1 MCHSHF
7 SVSFVKDWL
16 NHRLNINTSVP
27 EHRNRIRFKFSF
39 YGSSSAWL
47 AMTESCQKLYGSFV
61 TLWAIKTFLFL
72 TSINSDLY
80 INVSARDTCLINPK
94 TAYQKCVCCSCFS
107 GYVMQKLE
115 NEANERGMF
124 VWERWRKSG
133 GWALFREREREMLY
147 LCTSPWIKGEL
158 AHRAIHSC

>member
-1 MCHSHF
+1 MASSRRGPLFSQLKGQSSLFLWLQLPPSVSLNNSMCHSHF
-7 SVSFVKDWL
+7 SLSFVKDWL

-124 VWERWRKSG
+124 V
-133 GWALFREREREMLY
+133 
-147 LCTSPWIKGEL
+147 
-158 AHRAIHSC
+158 